1 MDLYLTEDQVLF
13 QQTTHKY
20 LDATWSSAA
29 IRGLIDDPLGF
40 DRAVWGE
47 GAELGWTSMLIPE
60 AMGGGSVSGDGV
72 SDLAIIAEELGRVIF
87 SGPVLPTNI
96 VAFALGRQ
104 EPARVSNG
112 FLQKIAEGR
121 AVAAWAVAEDGDQWE
136 AESGAVRAESIDGGF
151 RITGVKSP
159 VQDAHLADRILVT
172 VRSSEGVTQ
181 LLVPTDTSKVSVKTL
196 EGIDLT
202 RRFSRVEF
210 NGAEVP
216 ASAVVGAVAGS
227 EDELQLQCA
236 LALALQCA
244 ETVGVAD
251 RAYEITL
258 QYTKDRKAF
267 GRPIGSYQALK
278 HRLAD
283 MLLWLETCK
292 AVTAAA
298 IEAVQRGQ
306 DAPTIASLAKAYVAD
321 RCPVILRECLQ
332 LHGGI
337 GYTWEHDL
345 HLYMR
350 RVESNAAIYGGPE
363 YHRDRIALE
372 IGL

>member
-104 EPARVSNG
+104 EPARVSNE

-172 VRSSEGVTQ
+172 ARSSEGVTQ